1 MPTCKHERMAEKPRR
16 RFHLPKVPR
25 EIRWAISIVV
35 LIFVVELVVLPDIA
49 NVRKSVSLLGRVNFA
64 YLFLAVALE
73 LAALLSYAELSR
85 AVLNP
90 NAPGRWRMFRINMAS
105 LSISHVLPGG
115 AAPGSA
121 IGYRLL
127 LESGVSGPTAGFGL
141 ATQGIGSAV
150 VLNAIFWVALIISI
164 PFNGFNPL
172 YGIAAAFGAVLI
184 GSFAGSILLLT
195 RGKYRSIG
203 WLRRLATHIPFVT
216 PEQVSRLLQEV
227 ADRLEVLLRNR
238 QLLVRALG
246 WAAANWLLDAAS
258 LGVFLLALGARLDP
272 IDLLV
277 AYGLA
282 NILAVIPITPGGL
295 GVIEGILIPT
305 IVGFHVPKTVAI
317 LGVIG
322 YRLVNFWLPIP
333 AGGLAYLSLRIG
345 AHPRRNGGQGN
356 GAVPPGGAST
366 PPTGELA
373 PLPGDTT
380 APVDAATDA
389 EGSATEEVSSDGA
402 SSDGASSEGDPT
414 EPDPGTE
421 DPTTEDPTAAGDA
434 LPPQSSVGTTS
445 T

>member
-1 MPTCKHERMAEKPRR
+1 MAVRPRR
-16 RFHLPKVPR
+16 RLHLPKVPR
-25 EIRWAISIVV
+25 ELRWAITIVV

-49 NVRKSVSLLGRVNFA
+49 NVRKSVRLLGRVNVA
-64 YLFLAVALE
+64 YLALAFVLE
-73 LAALLSYAELSR
+73 VAALLSYAELSR
-85 AVLNP
+85 AVLDP

-105 LSISHVLPGG
+105 LSVSHVLPGG
-115 AAPGSA
+115 TAPGTA

-127 LESGVSGPTAGFGL
+127 LESGVSGPSAGFAL

-150 VLNAIFWVALIISI
+150 VLNGIFWVALIISI

-172 YGIAAAFGAVLI
+172 YLIAAALGAVLL
-184 GSFAGSILLLT
+184 GAFAGTIFLLT
-195 RGKYRSIG
+195 KGKYRSIG
-203 WLRRLATHIPFVT
+203 WLRRLANHIPFVT
-216 PEQVSRLLQEV
+216 PEQVSRLLQEL
-227 ADRLEVLLRNR
+227 ADRFEVLLRDR
-238 QLLVRALG
+238 QLLRRALG

-258 LGVFLLALGARLDP
+258 LGVFLLALGARLNP

-333 AGGLAYLSLRIG
+333 VGGAAYLSLRIG
-345 AHPRRNGGQGN
+345 AHPRRNGGAGN
-356 GAVPPGGAST
+356 GVTPPGGAPSPSAGGT
-366 PPTGELA
+366 SPAEANNGAAPTAPPT
-373 PLPGDTT
+373 D
-380 APVDAATDA
+380 D
-389 EGSATEEVSSDGA
+389 SSDQL
-402 SSDGASSEGDPT
+402 SEGTPVADDP
-414 EPDPGTE
+414 PSGSDSPRHG
-421 DPTTEDPTAAGDA
+421 
-434 LPPQSSVGTTS
+434 VGSPS

>member
-1 MPTCKHERMAEKPRR
+1 MAERPRR
-16 RFHLPKVPR
+16 RLHLPKVPK
-25 EIRWAISIVV
+25 ELRWAITIVI

-49 NVRKSVSLLGRVNFA
+49 NVRKSVRLLGRVNVA
-64 YLFLAVALE
+64 YLALAFCLE
-73 LAALLSYAELSR
+73 VAALLSYAELSR

-90 NAPGRWRMFRINMAS
+90 DAPGRWRMFRINMAS
-105 LSISHVLPGG
+105 LSVSHVLPGG
-115 AAPGSA
+115 TAPGTA

-127 LESGVSGPTAGFGL
+127 LESGVSGPTAGFAL

-150 VLNAIFWVALIISI
+150 VLNGIFWVALIISI

-172 YGIAAAFGAVLI
+172 YLLAAALGAVLL
-184 GSFAGSILLLT
+184 GAFAGTIFLLT
-195 RGKYRSIG
+195 KGKYHSIG
-203 WLRRLATHIPFVT
+203 WLRRLANHIPFVT
-216 PEQVSRLLQEV
+216 PEQVSRLLQEL
-227 ADRLEVLLRNR
+227 ADRFDVLLRDR

-258 LGVFLLALGARLDP
+258 LGVFLLALGARLNP

-333 AGGLAYLSLRIG
+333 VGGAAYLSLRIG
-345 AHPRRNGGQGN
+345 AHPRRNGGAGN
-356 GAVPPGGAST
+356 GVTPAGGARS
-366 PPTGELA
+366 PSAAEPINGAAPT
-373 PLPGDTT
+373 D
-380 APVDAATDA
+380 D
-389 EGSATEEVSSDGA
+389 SSGGA
-402 SSDGASSEGDPT
+402 
-414 EPDPGTE
+414 
-421 DPTTEDPTAAGDA
+421 PTADD
-434 LPPQSSVGTTS
+434 PPSGTDSSRHGVGSPS

>member
-1 MPTCKHERMAEKPRR
+1 MAERPRR

-25 EIRWAISIVV
+25 EIRWAITVVV

-73 LAALLSYAELSR
+73 VAALLSYAELSR

-90 NAPGRWRMFRINMAS
+90 SAPGRWRMFRINMAS
-105 LSISHVLPGG
+105 LSVSHVLPGG
-115 AAPGSA
+115 TAPGTA

-127 LESGVSGPTAGFGL
+127 VESGVSGSTAGFGL
-141 ATQGIGSAV
+141 ATQGVGSAV

-172 YGIAAAFGAVLI
+172 YGIAAACGALLI
-184 GSFAGSILLLT
+184 GAFAGTIFLLT
-195 RGKYRSIG
+195 KGKYRSVG
-203 WLRRLATHIPFVT
+203 WLRRLAEHIPFVT

-227 ADRLEVLLRNR
+227 ADRFEVLLRNR

-246 WAAANWLLDAAS
+246 WAAANWLFDAAS
-258 LGVFLLALGARLDP
+258 LGVFLLALGARLNP

-333 AGGLAYLSLRIG
+333 AGGAAYLSLRIG
-345 AHPRRNGGQGN
+345 AHPRRNGPAANN
-356 GAVPPGGAST
+356 GAPPAGNEGPPPGALGAPVGHDGTPPLDDEAAITNGDAAGDGSTAPNDDTLPPGGDT
-366 PPTGELA
+366 IPPRRG
-373 PLPGDTT
+373 
-380 APVDAATDA
+380 
-389 EGSATEEVSSDGA
+389 
-402 SSDGASSEGDPT
+402 
-414 EPDPGTE
+414 
-421 DPTTEDPTAAGDA
+421 
-434 LPPQSSVGTTS
+434 VGTTS
-445 T
+445 A

>member
-1 MPTCKHERMAEKPRR
+1 MAEKPPR

-73 LAALLSYAELSR
+73 VAALLSYAELSR

-127 LESGVSGPTAGFGL
+127 LESGVSGPSAGFAL

-172 YGIAAAFGAVLI
+172 YGIAAAIGAVLI
-184 GSFAGSILLLT
+184 GSFAGTIFLLT
-195 RGKYRSIG
+195 KGKYRSIG
-203 WLRRLATHIPFVT
+203 WLRRLAAHIPFVT

-227 ADRLEVLLRNR
+227 ADRFDVLLRDR

-258 LGVFLLALGARLDP
+258 LGVFLLALGARLDL

-333 AGGLAYLSLRIG
+333 VGGAAYLSLRIG
-345 AHPRRNGGQGN
+345 AHPKRNGGALGN
-356 GAVPPGGAST
+356 GAPPPGDSM
-366 PPTGELA
+366 PPTGVAA
-373 PLPGDTT
+373 PLPDG
-380 APVDAATDA
+380 AT
-389 EGSATEEVSSDGA
+389 SPSSDA
-402 SSDGASSEGDPT
+402 SSTPEPSSEGVPGDDAPNGGIPT
-414 EPDPGTE
+414 DGDRAEADTDDSGA
-421 DPTTEDPTAAGDA
+421 DGDA
-434 LPPQSSVGTTS
+434 RPPQSSVGTTS
-445 T
+445 A

>member
-1 MPTCKHERMAEKPRR
+1 MAEEPRR

-25 EIRWAISIVV
+25 QVRWTVSIVV
-35 LIFVVELVVLPDIA
+35 LIFVVDYVLLPDIA
-49 NVRKSVSLLGRVNFA
+49 NVRKSLRLLGRVNVA
-64 YLFLAVALE
+64 YLVLAVGLE
-73 LAALLSYAELSR
+73 VVALLSYAELSR

-90 NAPGRWRMFRINMAS
+90 SAPKRWRMFRINMAS
-105 LSISHVLPGG
+105 LSVSHVLPGG
-115 AAPGSA
+115 TAPGTA

-127 LESGVSGPTAGFGL
+127 VESGVPPATAGFGL
-141 ATQGIGSAV
+141 ATQGVGSAV

-172 YGIAAAFGAVLI
+172 YGIAAALGALLL
-184 GSFAGSILLLT
+184 GAFAGIIFLLT
-195 RGKYRSIG
+195 KGKYRSIG
-203 WLRRLATHIPFVT
+203 WLRRLANHIPFVT

-227 ADRLEVLLRNR
+227 ADRIEILLRDR

-246 WAAANWLLDAAS
+246 WATANWLFDAAS
-258 LGVFLLALGARLDP
+258 LGVFLLALGHRLNP

-317 LGVIG
+317 LGVIT

-333 AGGLAYLSLRIG
+333 VGGAAYLSLRIG
-345 AHPRRNGGQGN
+345 AHPRRNGGAGN
-356 GAVPPGGAST
+356 GVTPAGGAPSPSAAEPINGAAPTDDSSGGAST
-366 PPTGELA
+366 ADDPPSG
-373 PLPGDTT
+373 
-380 APVDAATDA
+380 TDSSRHGV
-389 EGSATEEVSSDGA
+389 GS
-402 SSDGASSEGDPT
+402 P
-414 EPDPGTE
+414 
-421 DPTTEDPTAAGDA
+421 
-434 LPPQSSVGTTS
+434 S